1 MNELAARF
9 NDNAVAAR
17 FSDPDLTATGEIR
30 AKVPFNRLDT
40 LWINT
45 GTLCNIECAHCYIF
59 SSPTNDDLVYVK
71 LDEINPLLKEIKTL
85 KLGTREIG
93 FTGGEPF
100 MNPDMLPMT
109 EAALEA
115 GFDVLILTNAM
126 LPMMRKSVRAG
137 LLELKERY
145 GAHLRLRISLDH
157 YSAHHHDEERGAGS
171 FEKSL
176 TGLDWLNE
184 NGFQFSIAGRS
195 LWGED
200 EAEVKAEFN
209 QLFASRGWSLD
220 ADNPEHLMIFPEM
233 DEKADAPEITEGC
246 WDILGL
252 SPDDMMC
259 SNSRMVVKRKGE
271 TEIKILP
278 CTLIPFRADFEM
290 GSTLEQSFAIDGGMF
305 DKGAVKL
312 CHVHCA
318 KFCVLGGGSC
328 ST

>member
-9 NDNAVAAR
+9 KDNAVSAR
-17 FSDPDLTATGEIR
+17 FSNPDLTATGETR
-30 AKVPFNRLDT
+30 AKVPFNQLDT

-59 SSPTNDDLVYVK
+59 SSPTNDDLVYIK
-71 LDEINPLLKEIKTL
+71 LAEIEPLFKEIKTL
-85 KLGTREIG
+85 ELGTREIA

-137 LLELKERY
+137 LLDLKERY
-145 GAHLRLRISLDH
+145 GAQLRFRISLDH
-157 YSAHHHDEERGAGS
+157 YSAHHHDEERGEGS
-171 FEKSL
+171 FAKSL
-176 TGLDWLNE
+176 IGLDWLNE

-200 EAEVKAEFN
+200 EARVKTEFN

-220 ADNPEHLMIFPEM
+220 ADNPDHLMIFPEM
-233 DEKADAPEITEGC
+233 DEQADAPEITDGC

-252 SPDDMMC
+252 SPDDLMC

-271 TEIKILP
+271 SEIKILP

-290 GSTLEQSFAIDGGMF
+290 GSTLAQSFAIDGGMF
-305 DKGAVKL
+305 DQGAVKL